1 MLAFGNHR
9 PRDVPWIHDW
19 RFLLSNTIDEARL
32 SKLKIMPWGEAR
44 KNGKINMLTRNKHRF
59 FKHSL
64 GMSEN
69 DQKLPSKVSIY
80 IPKAKRAAYKELVDH
95 SDMTVSELFIEA
107 LLGKGKHDPEM
118 KKIGAKLIAEGAAI
132 KTEIK
137 SQNLMS
143 DDIARELKLIR
154 TIGMTLMGRR
164 S

>member
-1 MLAFGNHR
+1 
-9 PRDVPWIHDW
+9 
-19 RFLLSNTIDEARL
+19 
-32 SKLKIMPWGEAR
+32 
-44 KNGKINMLTRNKHRF
+44 
-59 FKHSL
+59 
-64 GMSEN
+64 MSEN

-107 LLGKGKHDPEM
+107 LLGKGKHDLEK
-118 KKIGAKLIAEGAAI
+118 KKIGAKLIAEAAAI

-137 SQNLMS
+137 AQNLMS